1 MTPFSNLAAAG
12 KRCLPCLPVAL
23 LITLLLAACVAQPT
37 VPTRS
42 EPSQQTQP
50 PALPPTTAPA
60 PATTLPPLQP
70 APPPSH
76 PLPSAESFPK
86 TLAAAGAGPAVL
98 ALAKRAQ
105 TFRSADRHQDALGQY
120 QRALRIE
127 PKNAFVWQAIAETH
141 LALHNV
147 EQAESAARKSNSLA
161 RGNPWLELG
170 NWRVI
175 AAALGVYGNSPAA
188 QAARTRA
195 DEISTVLAASGANVS
210 GGAAAALPASSS
222 AVP

>member
-1 MTPFSNLAAAG
+1 MIPLSNVAAVG
-12 KRCLPCLPVAL
+12 KRRGPTLSAL
-23 LITLLLAACVAQPT
+23 LIPLALLTACVT
-37 VPTRS
+37 
-42 EPSQQTQP
+42 EPSMPARPEPVTQAHP
-50 PALPPTTAPA
+50 PALPPASGPA
-60 PATTLPPLQP
+60 PVTTVPPLQP
-70 APPPSH
+70 TPVPSR

-86 TLAAAGAGPAVL
+86 SLAASGAGPAVL
-98 ALAKRAQ
+98 ALAKQAQ
-105 TFRSADRHQDALGQY
+105 TARTAGRHQDALGQY
-120 QRALRIE
+120 ERALRIE
-127 PKNAFVWQAIAETH
+127 PRNAFIWQAIAETH

-175 AAALGVYGNSPAA
+175 ASALGTYGDSAAA

-195 DEISTVLAASGANVS
+195 DEIGSALAASS
-210 GGAAAALPASSS
+210 GGGLPPAASS

>member
-1 MTPFSNLAAAG
+1 MA
-12 KRCLPCLPVAL
+12 VA
-23 LITLLLAACVAQPT
+23 LLAACVAQPT
-37 VPTRS
+37 VPTRPES
-42 EPSQQTQP
+42 TQQTQP

-60 PATTLPPLQP
+60 ETLPPLQP
-70 APPPSH
+70 TQPPVRQQ
-76 PLPSAESFPK
+76 PSAESFPK
-86 TLAAAGAGPAVL
+86 TLAAAGTGPAVL
-98 ALAKRAQ
+98 ALARQAQ
-105 TFRSADRHQDALGQY
+105 TFRNAGRPQDALGQY
-120 QRALRIE
+120 ERALRIE
-127 PKNAFVWQAIAETH
+127 PKNAFVWQAMAETH

-175 AAALGVYGNSPAA
+175 ASALAVYGNTPAA

-195 DEISTVLAASGANVS
+195 DEIGSALAASGG
-210 GGAAAALPASSS
+210 GGAMPAAAS

>member
-1 MTPFSNLAAAG
+1 MTLFLTVTAAR
-12 KRCLPCLPVAL
+12 KPRVLTPVAL
-23 LITLLLAACVAQPT
+23 VAVALLAACVAQPT
-37 VPTRS
+37 VPTRPES
-42 EPSQQTQP
+42 TQQTQP

-60 PATTLPPLQP
+60 PAPATTIPPLLPTQP
-70 APPPSH
+70 SGRPQ
-76 PLPSAESFPK
+76 PSAESFPK
-86 TLAAAGAGPAVL
+86 TLAAAGTGPAVL
-98 ALAKRAQ
+98 ALARQAQ
-105 TFRSADRHQDALGQY
+105 TFRSAGRPQDALGQY
-120 QRALRIE
+120 ERALRIE
-127 PKNAFVWQAIAETH
+127 PKNAFVWQAMAETH

-175 AAALGVYGNSPAA
+175 AAALGVYGDSPAA

-195 DEISTVLAASGANVS
+195 DEIGSALAASS
-210 GGAAAALPASSS
+210 GGGALPAAS